1 MEQLT
6 KNSNATHSA
15 SRSSPIVT
23 KAAYSGR
30 TGLKGM
36 KEAELRH
43 NCYMKC
49 INMGTELIDMT
60 TEDIQLT
67 S

>member
-30 TGLKGM
+30 TGSKGM
-36 KEAELRH
+36 KEDET
-43 NCYMKC
+43 K
-49 INMGTELIDMT
+49 T
-60 TEDIQLT
+60 QLVT
-67 S
+67 GGVSIWVLNLLT